1 VWLIQVANIPHE
13 AFRLV
18 IDWTSC
24 DCAYSYPLCNKERF
38 CSLVKLQK
46 DVVGMAL
53 QIYLAH
59 TGQRLQA
66 DPGLFTS

>member
-1 VWLIQVANIPHE
+1 VWLNQVWLYLRELGE
-13 AFRLV
+13 A
-18 IDWTSC
+18 
-24 DCAYSYPLCNKERF
+24 AE
-38 CSLVKLQK
+38 

-66 DPGLFTS
+66 DPGQFTS

>member
-1 VWLIQVANIPHE
+1 LLTSATKKVLQLGE
-13 AFRLV
+13 A
-18 IDWTSC
+18 
-24 DCAYSYPLCNKERF
+24 AE
-38 CSLVKLQK
+38 

-66 DPGLFTS
+66 DPGQFTS

>member
-1 VWLIQVANIPHE
+1 MRPRSFKSH
-13 AFRLV
+13 
-18 IDWTSC
+18 C
-24 DCAYSYPLCNKERF
+24 DDKQF

-53 QIYLAH
+53 SIYLAH